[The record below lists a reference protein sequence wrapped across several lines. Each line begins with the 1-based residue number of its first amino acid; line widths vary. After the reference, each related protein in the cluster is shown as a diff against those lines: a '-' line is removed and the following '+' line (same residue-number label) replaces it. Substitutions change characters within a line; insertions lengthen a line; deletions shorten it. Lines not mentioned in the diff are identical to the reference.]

1 LSPGGALSQNSWKSL
16 FRAIVMNL
24 RKSVILGL
32 TLFGLLPACGPN
44 RDLIVSSP
52 PLVPPSPIEKEIEK
66 EEERRTGQDLIVL
79 LPESDG
85 KVGKIRVTT
94 EGNSQV
100 IDRPWFGVQVEE
112 SGKRPLTPQ
121 PMGES
126 EVQNIFG
133 TALEV
138 YPDLPNRFV
147 SVFLWFESDQIKLTP
162 ESRKSLKEIV
172 KTIKNRKS
180 TEIYVAGHTDRVG
193 TEAHN
198 LKLSSKRAFYVR
210 DFLVANGIKSGG
222 FVVSYHGETMPLVP
236 TEDEAPEP
244 SNRRVEV
251 FIK

>member
-1 LSPGGALSQNSWKSL
+1 
-16 FRAIVMNL
+16 M
-24 RKSVILGL
+24 
-32 TLFGLLPACGPN
+32 
-44 RDLIVSSP
+44 
-52 PLVPPSPIEKEIEK
+52 
-66 EEERRTGQDLIVL
+66 IVL

-85 KVGKIRVTT
+85 KVGKIRVTA

-100 IDRPWFGVQVEE
+100 IDRAWFGVQVED
-112 SGKRPLTPQ
+112 SGKGPLTPQ
-121 PMGES
+121 PMRES
-126 EVQNIFG
+126 EVQDIFG

-138 YPDLPNRFV
+138 HPDLPNRFV
-147 SVFLWFESDQIKLTP
+147 SFFLWFESDKTKLTP

-180 TEIYVAGHTDRVG
+180 TEIYVAGYTDRVG

-210 DFLVANGIKSGG
+210 DFLVANGIKSGA
-222 FVVSYHGETMPLVP
+222 FIVSYHGEAMPLVH
-236 TEDEAPEP
+236 TEDEMPEP

>member
-1 LSPGGALSQNSWKSL
+1 
-16 FRAIVMNL
+16 MMTNL
-24 RKSVILGL
+24 RKSVFLALALLGL
-32 TLFGLLPACGPN
+32 PPACSPN
-44 RDLIVSSP
+44 RDLVVSSP
-52 PLVPPSPIEKEIEK
+52 PLVQPSPIEKEIEK
-66 EEERRTGQDLIVL
+66 EEERRSGQDLIVL

-85 KVGKIRVTT
+85 KVGKIRVTA

-100 IDRPWFGVQVEE
+100 IDRAWFGVQVEE

-126 EVQNIFG
+126 EVRNIFG

-138 YPDLPNRFV
+138 HPDLPNRFV

-172 KTIKNRKS
+172 KTIRNRKA

-210 DFLVANGIKSGG
+210 DFLVANGIKSGALI
-222 FVVSYHGETMPLVP
+222 VSYHGEAMPLVP
-236 TEDEAPEP
+236 TEDEVPEP